1 MEYFKKLI
9 NKFRFLLVNIIITGI
24 KFDRMNFVSFLQKK
38 SHEKTYEILGE
49 QFSNSLL
56 FEDKHELWDFVINQI
71 TNEKLQSEADKSNI
85 CLEFGVGGGE
95 SLRYFSKKLLK
106 KNIKI
111 VGFDTFFGNPQIW
124 PGTNNQV
131 GSSNQNGMPPKNLPA
146 NVEIVQ
152 GYIEETLQNYLETNQ
167 IKKIKFMH
175 IDVNIY
181 SAAKFILEIT
191 KKYTDNNTLILFD
204 ELINYPFWWN
214 NGEYKALAEVYSSS
228 QYKYLAL
235 DHTKRALI
243 QLV

>member
-49 QFSNSLL
+49 QISNSLL
-56 FEDKHELWDFVINQI
+56 FEDKYELWDFVINQI
-71 TNEKLQSEADKSNI
+71 INEKLQSQTDKYNI
-85 CLEFGVGGGE
+85 CLEFGVGRGV
-95 SLRYFSKKLLK
+95 SLRYFSNKLLK

-111 VGFDTFFGNPQIW
+111 AGFDTFLGNPQIW
-124 PGTNNQV
+124 PGTNSQV
-131 GSSNQNGMPPKNLPA
+131 GASNQNGMQPKNLPA

-214 NGEYKALAEVYSSS
+214 NGEYKALAEVYSSN